1 MSGGLHEKHV
11 VATWKLGKHLSIV
24 LPLACRQKHTPSSK
38 VTVLMSPFAR
48 NSFLL
53 DDVFVRNSYKAFHD
67 TMTNGSLTDTKSR
80 THRWAKVVST

>member
-1 MSGGLHEKHV
+1 MVRGPQFEKRWL
-11 VATWKLGKHLSIV
+11 TGKN
-24 LPLACRQKHTPSSK
+24 AFTPSNK

-53 DDVFVRNSYKAFHD
+53 DDVFVKNSYKAFHD
-67 TMTNGSLTDTKSR
+67 TKTNGSPTDTKSR